1 MTDAMP
7 HDMMPT
13 PQGES
18 AMGAKTVLIL
28 GEVVREQGEVLTIK
42 LDDGFGNVEV
52 VVHKDK
58 TTA

>member
-1 MTDAMP
+1 MP